1 VEQEET
7 TDGRKVVG
15 LARYT
20 VFLCLDCKTKVKYPT
35 QTADG
40 KRCKKCGGGL
50 LIPVEDAEK
59 YRKRY
64 PRSKIFE
71 F

>member
-1 VEQEET
+1 MEQEET
-7 TDGRKVVG
+7 IDGRKVVG

-20 VFLCLDCKTKVKYPT
+20 VFSCLDCKTKVKYPT

-40 KRCKKCGGGL
+40 KRCKMCGGGL
-50 LIPVEDAEK
+50 LLPVEDAEK

-64 PRSKIFE
+64 PRSKKIVF
-71 F
+71 

>member
-1 VEQEET
+1 M
-7 TDGRKVVG
+7 
-15 LARYT
+15 YT
-20 VFLCLDCKTKVKYPT
+20 VFKCLDCKTKVKYPT

-59 YRKRY
+59 YYKRY
-64 PRSKIFE
+64 PRSKNFE